1 MAFTVSGTA
10 GLTFPD
16 ATTQTSGVSSPATVA
31 QGGTGNA
38 SATAYAVQCG
48 GTTSTGALQSIASV
62 GTSGQVLTS
71 NGAGAL
77 PTFQTVNAF
86 AAGTVMLFV
95 QTAAPT
101 GWTKLTTSNDV
112 ALRVVSGTAS
122 SGGSVAFSTA
132 FASQNVGSTTLSTA
146 QIPAHTHSA
155 NFQSPPLLA
164 GGACGSLGSASA
176 NTGSTG
182 GGGSHTHTLN
192 IAVSYI
198 DVIQASKN

>member
-1 MAFTVSGTA
+1 MSITIDGTN
-10 GLTFPD
+10 GITFPN
-16 ATTQTSGVSSPATVA
+16 ATTQSGGVSSPATVA

-95 QTAAPT
+95 QTSAPT

-112 ALRVVSGTAS
+112 ALRVVSGAAS

-155 NFQSPPLLA
+155 NFQTAPYVA
-164 GGACGSLGSASA
+164 GGPCGVLGSASA

>member
-1 MAFTVSGTA
+1 MTFIVSGTA

-16 ATTQTSGVSSPATVA
+16 TTAQTTA
-31 QGGTGNA
+31 
-38 SATAYAVQCG
+38 ATA
-48 GTTSTGALQSIASV
+48 SV
-62 GTSGQVLTS
+62 PSGS
-71 NGAGAL
+71 
-77 PTFQTVNAF
+77 
-86 AAGTVMLFV
+86 VMLFL

-112 ALRVVSGTAS
+112 ALRLVSGAAS

-132 FASQNVGSTTLSTA
+132 FASQNVGSTTLSTS

-155 NFQSPPLLA
+155 NFQTAPYVA
-164 GGACGSLGSASA
+164 GGPCGVLGSAAA
-176 NTGSTG
+176 NTGSAG

-192 IAVSYI
+192 IAVSYV

>member
-1 MAFTVSGTA
+1 MSITIDGTN
-10 GLTFPD
+10 GITFPN
-16 ATTQTSGVSSPATVA
+16 ATTQSGGVSSPATVA

-95 QTAAPT
+95 QTSAPT

-112 ALRVVSGTAS
+112 ALRVVSGAAS

-132 FASQNVGSTTLSTA
+132 FASQNVGSTTLSTVGL
-146 QIPAHTHSA
+146 ID
-155 NFQSPPLLA
+155 L
-164 GGACGSLGSASA
+164 
-176 NTGSTG
+176 
-182 GGGSHTHTLN
+182 
-192 IAVSYI
+192 SY
-198 DVIQASKN
+198 